1 MNQRVYVENVD
12 GTINLILME
21 AIKKF
26 VNVLALLYLIGA
38 TLIFLDVLKV
48 GQDTN
53 PGFNTFLFTVGG
65 AILLLELLVENLYI
79 AGLKRGHV
87 HTQHKINEL
96 KALLYDQK
104 QEMQQYKSTRHD
116 AAATLKSNDSTA
128 NPAAER
134 GKIVI
139 TPSTNSNSYDPNRR
153 RPDSSDSL

>member
-1 MNQRVYVENVD
+1 
-12 GTINLILME
+12 ME

-48 GQDTN
+48 GQDAN
-53 PGFNTFLFTVGG
+53 PGFNTILLTVGG
-65 AILLLELLVENLYI
+65 AILLLELIVENLYI
-79 AGLKRGHV
+79 ASLKRGHV
-87 HTQHKINEL
+87 HSQHKINEL

-116 AAATLKSNDSTA
+116 AAAAATLKSNDSTS

-134 GKIVI
+134 GKIII
-139 TPSTNSNSYDPNRR
+139 TPSTNSYDSNRR